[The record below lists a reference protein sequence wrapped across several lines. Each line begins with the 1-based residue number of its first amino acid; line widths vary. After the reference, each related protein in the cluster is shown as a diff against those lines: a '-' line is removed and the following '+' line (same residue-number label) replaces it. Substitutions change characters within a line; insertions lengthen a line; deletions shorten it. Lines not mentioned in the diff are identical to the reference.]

1 MFWEMAHTRRAIKK
15 ATALEKPAVQLRARR
30 PFLWPIRLLASLLN
44 LALLVT
50 TCSLPIPVAFL
61 LVSADAAAVTEGC
74 ETKICC
80 TALCYVDGNGVHHCV
95 HKHSESCA
103 HGNST
108 DESNVNPVLFTALAT
123 APDSEYLLPSLAP
136 TGWVFP
142 EPDLQTALY
151 PAKLTPPPR

>member
-1 MFWEMAHTRRAIKK
+1 MAHTRRAIKK
-15 ATALEKPAVQLRARR
+15 APALEKPAVQIRARR

-95 HKHSESCA
+95 HKHSNSCKRGTSA
-103 HGNST
+103 R
-108 DESNVNPVLFTALAT
+108 ESNINPILLTTLVT
-123 APDSEYLLPSLAP
+123 APDSEEFMPALDP
-136 TGWVFP
+136 TGWILLQP
-142 EPDLQTALY
+142 EFQATQY
-151 PAKLTPPPR
+151 PATLVPPPK